1 MVMTRMPP
9 MRALVGV
16 PPQSGKPGLRLA
28 AALRTARGRGAR
40 SVRRTRRL
48 RAGQCSAKSVW
59 TAVLE
64 GAAAGGN
71 DLWRGGACGA
81 RWCSGECEACVR
93 RGAVRVGGAG
103 TAAGGSVA
111 MSTSLDSRSLP
122 PRALGKA
129 KAKTAANSLRAAS
142 TSVQRPSPLSSTATI
157 TSKPPPAHRPPPP
170 QFSDPTVNAARHD
183 GLCHQADQQGAAGPA
198 EGPAGVLLGRTD
210 RRRPLPLAVD
220 DHGAGARSPPPSA
233 RSAAASAR
241 RGALT
246 ADPLTARAAAP
257 APAEGLAVRER
268 HLLPQHPLPHRL
280 PI

>member
-81 RWCSGECEACVR
+81 VRCVW
-93 RGAVRVGGAG
+93 
-103 TAAGGSVA
+103 AAPGRPRAAPSPP
-111 MSTSLDSRSLP
+111 SFTSPSRSRP
-122 PRALGKA
+122 HATGARQSG
-129 KAKTAANSLRAAS
+129 R
-142 TSVQRPSPLSSTATI
+142 QRPPPTHCAPTPPCLQHQSPRCSSATI
-157 TSKPPPAHRPPPP
+157 TSTPPPAHRPPPP
-170 QFSDPTVNAARHD
+170 QFSDQTVDAARDD

-220 DHGAGARSPPPSA
+220 DHGAGARSPPPPA

>member
-1 MVMTRMPP
+1 MTRMPP

-81 RWCSGECEACVR
+81 VRCVW
-93 RGAVRVGGAG
+93 
-103 TAAGGSVA
+103 AAPGRPRAAPSPP
-111 MSTSLDSRSLP
+111 SLTSPSRSRP
-122 PRALGKA
+122 HATGARQSG
-129 KAKTAANSLRAAS
+129 KAKTAANSLRADSALPTAPVSALLQRHNYQYAS
-142 TSVQRPSPLSSTATI
+142 TSS
-157 TSKPPPAHRPPPP
+157 PPAPP
-170 QFSDPTVNAARHD
+170 QFSDPTVNAARRD

-220 DHGAGARSPPPSA
+220 DHGAGARSPPPPA

-241 RGALT
+241 RSALT

>member
-9 MRALVGV
+9 MRARVGV

-81 RWCSGECEACVR
+81 VRCVW
-93 RGAVRVGGAG
+93 
-103 TAAGGSVA
+103 AAPGRPRAAPSPP
-111 MSTSLDSRSLP
+111 SFTSPSRSRP
-122 PRALGKA
+122 HATGARQSG
-129 KAKTAANSLRAAS
+129 R
-142 TSVQRPSPLSSTATI
+142 QRPPPTHCAPTPPCLQHQSPRCSTATI
-157 TSKPPPAHRPPPP
+157 TSTPPPAHRPPRP
-170 QFSDPTVNAARHD
+170 QFSDQTVDAARRD
-183 GLCHQADQQGAAGPA
+183 GSPPSGSTRSCRTCRRTRRCPA
-198 EGPAGVLLGRTD
+198 RPD
-210 RRRPLPLAVD
+210 RSATTSSMAVD
-220 DHGAGARSPPPSA
+220 DHGAGARSPPPPA
-233 RSAAASAR
+233 CSAAASAQR
-241 RGALT
+241 RSALM